1 MFFRFCI
8 SITNVKHAILLL
20 TIIIISGQMPLE
32 IGITR
37 FIFFCNWAKSFGLL
51 DKIECRNVRRY
62 LRLTNIIW
70 SFAPRNRTLRDS
82 LSSA

>member
-37 FIFFCNWAKSFGLL
+37 FIFFAIGKNRLA
-51 DKIECRNVRRY
+51 Y
-62 LRLTNIIW
+62 LIK
-70 SFAPRNRTLRDS
+70 
-82 LSSA
+82 